1 MTTQAAVAGDL
12 LDRVRNQAERMA
24 AQNDG
29 LQKGYADLGW
39 DVLEVAEMQY
49 WRVNFDTFKDYLKTV
64 AERAKITVQMLQKY
78 MLTVRDLSDTFTR
91 EQLELMGITKAMKLR
106 SVKDFAIVLPHAVIQ
121 AALDPKVTVADLKKI
136 TSKELKMPEAE
147 DVDWFDCEMEFVVTA
162 EERSFIEE
170 SFGIV
175 IRTEPV
181 TKATNDISAQRKDIL
196 MKLLMEFRSAHTG
209 DGN

>member
-147 DVDWFDCEMEFVVTA
+147 EVDWFDCEMEFGVTA
-162 EERSFIEE
+162 DERAFIEE
-170 SFGIV
+170 SFDIV
-175 IRTEPV
+175 RRTEPI
-181 TKATNDISAQRKDIL
+181 TKASNDASAQMKDIL
-196 MKLLMEFRSAHTG
+196 MKLCQEFRSCHFG